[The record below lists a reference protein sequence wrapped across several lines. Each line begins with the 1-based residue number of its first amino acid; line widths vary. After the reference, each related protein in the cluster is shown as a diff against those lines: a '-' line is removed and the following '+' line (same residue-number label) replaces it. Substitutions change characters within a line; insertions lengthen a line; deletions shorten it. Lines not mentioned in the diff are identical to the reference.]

1 MQKLSAQQ
9 TETMLDLALSTKLNL
24 NTRAAPRRMLLNSIS
39 QKIIYRISGHCACLY
54 PFHSFYGFLEQ
65 CYVLWSWLLSKLYT
79 CFPKM
84 NLVCYF
90 EIKTDIMKCKVIFFC
105 YLLPFFRKI
114 LPLGFLSIVCECIF
128 FFKFSS
134 ELYLQ
139 LTLTFVCKGIGFL

>member
-9 TETMLDLALSTKLNL
+9 TETMLDLAL
-24 NTRAAPRRMLLNSIS
+24 NTTAELEYQGCTQKDALNSIS
-39 QKIIYRISGHCACLY
+39 QKIIHRIFGHCACLY

-114 LPLGFLSIVCECIF
+114 LPLGFLSIVWEYIF
-128 FFKFSS
+128 FLNF
-134 ELYLQ
+134 LQ
-139 LTLTFVCKGIGFL
+139 NFICN

>member
-9 TETMLDLALSTKLNL
+9 TETMLDLAL
-24 NTRAAPRRMLLNSIS
+24 NTTAELEYQGCTQKDALNSIS
-39 QKIIYRISGHCACLY
+39 QKIIHRIFGHCACLY

-90 EIKTDIMKCKVIFFC
+90 EIKTDIMKSKVIFFC

-128 FFKFSS
+128 F
-134 ELYLQ
+134 
-139 LTLTFVCKGIGFL
+139 